1 MKTAIVPGT
10 FDPITN
16 GHLNII
22 KRAAKLFN
30 HVIIGVAKSAGKHPI
45 FSLEKRVELARNACV
60 DIPNVEVKS
69 FDGLLVEFAKECNA
83 QTVVKGLRI
92 VTDFDYEIQ
101 MASLNRK
108 LNPELESVF
117 LMSSPKYCYVS
128 STQIRELAYMG
139 GDYTDLVP
147 ECVSEALAAMFD
159 A

>member
-22 KRAAKLFN
+22 KRAANLFDN
-30 HVIIGVAKSAGKHPI
+30 VIVGVAKSAGKNPI
-45 FSLEKRVELARNACV
+45 FSLEKRVELVNTACK
-60 DIPNVEVKS
+60 DLPNVKAEP
-69 FDGLLVEFAKECNA
+69 FEGLLVDFAKEKGA
-83 QTVVKGLRI
+83 KAVVKGLRI

-101 MASLNRK
+101 MAALNYK
-108 LNPELESVF
+108 LDPSLESVF

-128 STQIRELAYMG
+128 STQIRELAKMG
-139 GDYTDLVP
+139 GGYSDLVP
-147 ECVSEALAAMFD
+147 DCVDQALATMFN